1 MITIRP
7 LEEKDVTAVSEIES
21 RTFSMPWKEKDF
33 LEMVKADYAYYYV
46 AEEDGV
52 ILGCCGLRNM
62 AGEGEI
68 TNVAVDAP
76 FRRRGIAG
84 KLLAHA
90 LKEAAEHG
98 IGDCTLE
105 VRVILRL
112 SICMKNS
119 DSGERA
125 SARTSM
131 RNRRKMH

>member
-62 AGEGEI
+62 AGEGSRCTVPEKRHSRK
-68 TNVAVDAP
+68 TP
-76 FRRRGIAG
+76 CTCLERGCRAWNRGLYLRGAG
-84 KLLAHA
+84 K
-90 LKEAAEHG
+90 
-98 IGDCTLE
+98 
-105 VRVILRL
+105 
-112 SICMKNS
+112 
-119 DSGERA
+119 
-125 SARTSM
+125 
-131 RNRRKMH
+131 

>member
-76 FRRRGIAG
+76 FREKRHSRKTPCTCLERGCTARNWGLYLRGTG
-84 KLLAHA
+84 K
-90 LKEAAEHG
+90 
-98 IGDCTLE
+98 
-105 VRVILRL
+105 
-112 SICMKNS
+112 
-119 DSGERA
+119 
-125 SARTSM
+125 
-131 RNRRKMH
+131 